1 LAGTMQ
7 GKSTISENSTAMIK
21 LTLEWQLIHA
31 GPGFVETKAAG
42 VTKALTKS
50 GYIGYRKHLLALR
63 EKRGS
68 GGIVSGTEER
78 LHRNLVR
85 S

>member
-1 LAGTMQ
+1 ML
-7 GKSTISENSTAMIK
+7 GKSTISESSTAMIK
-21 LTLEWQLIHA
+21 LTSERQLIHA
-31 GPGFVETKAAG
+31 GPGCVATKAAG
-42 VTKALTKS
+42 VTKALTK
-50 GYIGYRKHLLALR
+50 GGCLGYRKHLLTLK